1 MLSSV
6 LTGEIKKFLG
16 TGNHPEVYERL
27 RETAKSMENINRY
40 NHAGVDGEFTKCL
53 KKHGRAAVAI
63 CIASTLWEHR
73 WRLDEWN
80 LSWALDVLNLW
91 TWKHGESH
99 LRACI
104 CGNSHP
110 TTICN
115 YSAEFIKLN
124 SD

>member
-1 MLSSV
+1 MLSSE
-6 LTGEIKKFLG
+6 LAREIKKFLG

-27 RETAKSMENINRY
+27 SETAKSMEGITRY
-40 NHAGVDGEFTKCL
+40 NHAGADGEFEKCL
-53 KKHGRAAVAI
+53 KKHGRAAVSI
-63 CIASTLWEHR
+63 CIASTLWENR

-80 LSWALDVLNLW
+80 LSWALDILNLW

-115 YSAEFIKLN
+115 YSGEFIKLN